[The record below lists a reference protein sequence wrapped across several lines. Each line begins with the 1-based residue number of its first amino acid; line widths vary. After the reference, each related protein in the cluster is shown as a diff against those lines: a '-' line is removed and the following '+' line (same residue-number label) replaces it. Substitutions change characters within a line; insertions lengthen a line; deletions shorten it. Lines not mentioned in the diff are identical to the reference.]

1 MESWVWVIREHV
13 ASCAHRIVVNAASLR
28 LERLSHPAS
37 TGHLPFQKS
46 RPARRKPPA
55 HPEAVPDCRVH
66 AGGDRSEAADATP
79 TASPPNEPD
88 RFRQDCWPR
97 ELTASAERPWSQ
109 DCQVIAD
116 RDHRTLKTRPV
127 KASTAG
133 RAARSCVHPCLR
145 TSRDLWRRAGGRGL
159 LMRSAPHPRLLGL
172 DGCKINTRP
181 ARVLATCAASPKSN
195 PPPPRAGRTSPR
207 CLPTRSAARL
217 TAR

>member
-1 MESWVWVIREHV
+1 MQSWVRVRWKGV
-13 ASCAHRIVVNAASLR
+13 ASCAGRFLLTTAPFRPGA
-28 LERLSHPAS
+28 LSHPAS
-37 TGHLPFQKS
+37 TGHLPFRKS

-66 AGGDRSEAADATP
+66 VGGDRSEAADATP
-79 TASPPNEPD
+79 TASPPSELD
-88 RFRQDCWPR
+88 RFRRDCWPR

-109 DCQVIAD
+109 DWQVIAD

-181 ARVLATCAASPKSN
+181 ARVLATRRDRIHLLRGQAVRLHDVCELV
-195 PPPPRAGRTSPR
+195 PPLA
-207 CLPTRSAARL
+207 
-217 TAR
+217 